1 MWSKDKSKT
10 DLQRF
15 SGKTSLIA
23 AGAELCGDLRFQGAV
38 QVDGRVSGNLLTTDG
53 MVRVSVE
60 GQVEGEIRAPHIV
73 VDGEVI
79 GDIYASEHL
88 ELGMRAKVSGNLY
101 YGLMEMAMGAQ
112 IEGRL
117 CHLKDEPRPL
127 ELPNKYESAE

>member
-38 QVDGRVSGNLLTTDG
+38 QVDGRVNGNLLTTDG

-60 GQVEGEIRAPHIV
+60 GQVLHPNLLEKCLWPLRVAD
-73 VDGEVI
+73 VDGDRHDDKIV
-79 GDIYASEHL
+79 A
-88 ELGMRAKVSGNLY
+88 AKRCL
-101 YGLMEMAMGAQ
+101 
-112 IEGRL
+112 
-117 CHLKDEPRPL
+117 
-127 ELPNKYESAE
+127 